1 MKKTSKKT
9 PIERFL
15 ALSDAER
22 AAEVAPFE
30 KEDLGRG
37 LPGRALTPAER
48 KRWKAVKRALGRP
61 RIGQGAAIVPVSI
74 ER

>member
-1 MKKTSKKT
+1 MKKTRKKT

-37 LPGRALTPAER
+37 LPGRALRRQNVNGGRPSG
-48 KRWKAVKRALGRP
+48 ALGRP